1 MASKAKQI
9 YWAVRRVLT
18 EKPGIMVERWETQTG
33 DRVLPD
39 DHFETMVYYA
49 DGPVNLYQIRQWY
62 RPLEHLAPMHEISGA
77 LSAGR
82 TTSFKAAG

>member
-18 EKPGIMVERWETQTG
+18 EKPGIMVERWGDQTG
-33 DRVLPD
+33 DRCRPTTIS
-39 DHFETMVYYA
+39 ETMVYYA

-62 RPLEHLAPMHEISGA
+62 EP
-77 LSAGR
+77 
-82 TTSFKAAG
+82 